1 MSFEDE
7 LDADLD
13 AQLAAE
19 PYFGFVSVL
28 INGKHRKLRFTEMD
42 GLAWADICNR
52 NPPRLVDGADPAK
65 PKQADILPID
75 LAYGHNVLGASVQ
88 AASVSGHMQSGD
100 DWVELSPERW
110 KKLIRGL
117 PGAQLREIADVIWN
131 LNQWAPSQA
140 VLSARKA
147 SAVESALSSYSPAP
161 SESPAA
167 N

>member
-19 PYFGFVSVL
+19 PFFGFVSVL

-52 NPPRLVDGADPAK
+52 NPPRMKDGADPLK

-75 LAYGHNVLGASVQ
+75 AAYGHNVLGASVH
-88 AASVSGHMQSGD
+88 AAAVSGHMQSGEG
-100 DWVELSPERW
+100 WVELSPERW

-140 VLSARKA
+140 VLSAKKA
-147 SAVESALSSYSPAP
+147 LQVESALSSFSPDN

-167 N
+167 D